1 MKTVTPLAKRQNGV
15 PMSESTKEAAR
26 PRVDVRVE
34 SAKAPT
40 FEVGTVWKVVASS
53 PASLWEGAYAV
64 TLERVETERGEG

>member
-1 MKTVTPLAKRQNGV
+1 
-15 PMSESTKEAAR
+15 MSESEKDTAR

-40 FEVGTVWKVVASS
+40 FEVGTAWKVIASS

-64 TLERVETERGEG
+64 TLERVEIERREG